1 MSVRLV
7 VHVKSGNV
15 ADDLVKFMHVC
26 VEYPLVVQVVA
37 LAALVHSRPRYLSLA
52 GIVIGKQFESV
63 EPHEQLSSSPLESVV
78 VDTPAMSC
86 VKNCPKIGNK

>member
-1 MSVRLV
+1 
-7 VHVKSGNV
+7 VKSGNV

-37 LAALVHSRPRYLSLA
+37 LGELVHRRPRYLSLE

-63 EPHEQLSSSPLESVV
+63 EPHAQLNSCPLESVV
-78 VDTPAMSC
+78 VENPAMSC
-86 VKNCPKIGNK
+86 VKNCPKIGNKCV